1 MVTSTPR
8 SRAQFEV
15 ASLPNP
21 ELRRTP
27 QNPDRC
33 PRTLLSPGFGAG
45 EHLRGCCSSG
55 ARPLVSS
62 LAQSG
67 LQLPP
72 PKWLF
77 LFSWNFLLALIFILY
92 LFSSAENWHLMC
104 PVRLCGS
111 SLIDL
116 VASPWPQ
123 LCQRAQPWA
132 RPFPVPSLFSALPR
146 VSQRSRGGPGCPESR
161 RSPSQAPTQ
170 EIWLPAALHP
180 PFLAR
185 AFPSWSAGC
194 SKPCT
199 SRHPTFDEAWAG
211 PRCSSGSF
219 PKHCRS
225 DQNLSCCLQP

>member
-1 MVTSTPR
+1 MPSLRWRLCPTQNSDGHPR
-8 SRAQFEV
+8 TQTDAPGPCSRRDLGQESISEV
-15 ASLPNP
+15 AAAVALARSSH
-21 ELRRTP
+21 RRP
-27 QNPDRC
+27 
-33 PRTLLSPGFGAG
+33 
-45 EHLRGCCSSG
+45 
-55 ARPLVSS
+55 
-62 LAQSG
+62 QSG

-132 RPFPVPSLFSALPR
+132 RPFPVPSFFPALPR

-211 PRCSSGSF
+211 PCCSSGSF